1 MLGATHKQWLSKQNT
16 KIGCKC
22 HETASII
29 VNNNFR
35 YIALELCSA
44 TLQDYVEKKLNFECT
59 IDAVE
64 VLRQATMG
72 LSHLHSMDIGE
83 LGIIL
88 SFRFGRAEHA

>member
-1 MLGATHKQWLSKQNT
+1 MGN
-16 KIGCKC
+16 KIVI
-22 HETASII
+22 SNII
-29 VNNNFR
+29 KYHFR

-72 LSHLHSMDIGE
+72 LSHLHSMDIGKLFKYE
-83 LGIIL
+83 GTNL
-88 SFRFGRAEHA
+88 SCKHANNGH